1 MARVVPAVAR
11 ALDILELFLAGE
23 ETYSAPEVAARLQL
37 PRTTVHEL
45 LATLV
50 ARKYLASLGPESNR
64 YRLGVRLFQLGS
76 RYESGIDLARIGR
89 EVCAEVAAACDETV
103 HLAILEGG
111 EVVYIAKIDSTQTV
125 RMVSAVGR
133 RLPAHCTSVGKMLLA
148 RLPPAELDRLYPPG
162 VGLEAMTAHSI
173 TSRPALLTALATTRR
188 RGVAYD
194 DRESNPDV
202 GCVAAPVSDGAGGA
216 VAALSISVPT
226 TRWNSARRRECEG
239 LAREGASRLAELL
252 GH

>member
-11 ALDILELFLAGE
+11 GLDILELFLGVDD
-23 ETYSAPEVAARLQL
+23 TLSAPEVAGRLQL

-45 LATLV
+45 IATLV
-50 ARKYLASLGPESNR
+50 ARGYLVAAAPASNR
-64 YRLGVRLFQLGS
+64 YRLGVRVAQLGN
-76 RYESGIDLARIGR
+76 RYGAGLDLARVGQD
-89 EVCAEVAAACDETV
+89 VCAEVAGACDETV
-103 HLAILEGG
+103 HLAVLEGR
-111 EVVYIAKIDSTQTV
+111 EVVYIAKIDSTRTV

-148 RLPPAELDRLYPPG
+148 RLPPAELDQLYPPKAE
-162 VGLEAMTAHSI
+162 LEAMTAHSI
-173 TSRPALLTALATTRR
+173 TSRPALLDALATARR

-226 TRWNSARRRECEG
+226 TRWNAVTRKACER
-239 LAREGASRLAELL
+239 LARDGAARLAERL
-252 GH
+252 GN